1 MKSYEIHPIFPQS
14 IYYAPNVCSE
24 LLETLEIECKNT
36 QKESGTRRSPTL
48 FVDSCCWTA
57 DLKERY
63 PFYTLS
69 DQIKHHVANYANE
82 LGYSVTADNIHIDN
96 MWFNI
101 SNEGDFNFPHAH
113 GDCHF
118 SGAFYVKTTPE
129 NSIIFYH
136 PQYLN
141 AQIPPPVEEN
151 TNHLSYSQVEYRCI
165 ESSLMVWR
173 NYMVHSTPRQMGE
186 GEKIVI
192 SFNTVI
198 KRNYNE

>member
-1 MKSYEIHPIFPQS
+1 MKNYEIHPIFPQS
-14 IYYAPNVCSE
+14 IYYAPNVCSDI
-24 LLETLEIECKNT
+24 LKDIEEESKRIQT
-36 QKESGTRRSPTL
+36 KSGTQRSSTL

-57 DLKERY
+57 DLKNIH
-63 PFYTLS
+63 PFSILAS
-69 DQIKHHVANYANE
+69 NIKQHVANYANE
-82 LGYSVTADNIHIDN
+82 LGYNIVSDSIHIDN

-141 AQIPPPVEEN
+141 AQIPPPDPKKIN
-151 TNHLSYSQVEYRCI
+151 PLSYPQIEYRCI
-165 ESSLMVWR
+165 ESSLMIWR
-173 NYMVHSTPRQMGE
+173 NYMVHSNPRQME
-186 GEKIVI
+186 HGEKIVI